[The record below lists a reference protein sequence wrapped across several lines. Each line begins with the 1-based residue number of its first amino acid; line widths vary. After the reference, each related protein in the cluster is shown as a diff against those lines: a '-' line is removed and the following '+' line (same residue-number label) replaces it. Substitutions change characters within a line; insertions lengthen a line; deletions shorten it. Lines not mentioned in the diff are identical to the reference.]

1 MQQHTHI
8 KDPRPAG
15 IVCLLIYLLPITLY
29 PLVLSGTGIFDWDT
43 GLQRNTALYL
53 SYMKYSQIPG
63 NNPWIGGGIPL
74 SPTVPV
80 YGLNAFYTLLYGPA
94 SGMLASVVTYFVLG
108 YWGALKFIG
117 NWTQDRH
124 LQVFFAL
131 YFVFGNALA
140 WHLTAGHT
148 VFLPILLLPILLHY
162 TINYQK
168 YLSGFKVGFI
178 FGVSFLD

>member
-1 MQQHTHI
+1 MQQHKYI
-8 KDPRPAG
+8 KDPRLAG

-124 LQVFFAL
+124 LQVFFCAVLCIRQCAGLAFDRGAYGVFANTSFAHTAAL
-131 YFVFGNALA
+131 
-140 WHLTAGHT
+140 HH
-148 VFLPILLLPILLHY
+148 
-162 TINYQK
+162 
-168 YLSGFKVGFI
+168 
-178 FGVSFLD
+178 